1 MVVLPPAEMLSRAG
15 PVASTS
21 AQHRQSGE
29 AQARG
34 TQRGEKSNTGQ
45 WMQELP
51 LEMQMGFAERG
62 LCTLI
67 SRRQHIPWLV
77 VDGL

>member
-1 MVVLPPAEMLSRAG
+1 M
-15 PVASTS
+15 
-21 AQHRQSGE
+21 
-29 AQARG
+29 
-34 TQRGEKSNTGQ
+34 GQ

-67 SRRQHIPWLV
+67 SRRRHIPWLV